1 MPEIQ
6 PQSAKKYTFKA
17 STDKLMKKVI
27 TSDKVP
33 SPIGPYSQGL
43 MVGNNL
49 YLSGQIALDP
59 ATNKV
64 MKGSIKEETRM
75 VMDNLKAIL
84 EAAGMSMD
92 NVVKTTIFLK
102 DMNNFMQV
110 NEVYGSY
117 FTKEFPARA
126 TIEASRL
133 PKDAN
138 VEISMEAVKF

>member
-1 MPEIQ
+1 
-6 PQSAKKYTFKA
+6 
-17 STDKLMKKVI
+17 MKKVI
-27 TSDKVP
+27 QSDKVP

-43 MVGNNL
+43 MVGDTL

-59 ATNKV
+59 TTNKI
-64 MKGSIKEETRM
+64 MKGNIKEETRG
-75 VMDNLKAIL
+75 VMENLKAIL
-84 EAAGMSMD
+84 DAAGLSMD

-117 FTKEFPARA
+117 FTTDFPARA

-138 VEISMEAVKF
+138 VEISMEAKKF

>member
-1 MPEIQ
+1 
-6 PQSAKKYTFKA
+6 
-17 STDKLMKKVI
+17 MKKVI
-27 TSDKVP
+27 VSDKVP

-43 MVGNNL
+43 MVGDTL
-49 YLSGQIALDP
+49 YLSGQIALDA

-64 MKGSIKEETRM
+64 IKGSIKDETRM
-75 VMDNLKAIL
+75 VMENLKSLL

-102 DMNNFMQV
+102 DMQNFVQV
-110 NEVYGSY
+110 NEVYASY
-117 FTKEFPARA
+117 FTKDFPARA

-138 VEISMEAVKF
+138 VEISMEARKF

>member
-1 MPEIQ
+1 
-6 PQSAKKYTFKA
+6 
-17 STDKLMKKVI
+17 MKKI
-27 TSDKVP
+27 IQSDKVP

-43 MVGNNL
+43 MVGDTL

-59 ATNKV
+59 TTNKV
-64 MKGSIKEETRM
+64 IKGSIKDETRM
-75 VMDNLKAIL
+75 VMENLKSIL
-84 EAAGMSMD
+84 EAAGLSMD

-117 FTKEFPARA
+117 FSKEFPARA

-138 VEISMEAVKF
+138 VEISMEAKKF

>member
-1 MPEIQ
+1 
-6 PQSAKKYTFKA
+6 
-17 STDKLMKKVI
+17 MKKTI
-27 TSDKVP
+27 QTDKVP

-43 MVGNNL
+43 MAGDTL

-59 ATNKV
+59 TTNKV
-64 MKGSIKEETRM
+64 MKGNIKDETRT
-75 VMDNLKAIL
+75 VMENLKSIL
-84 EAAGMSMD
+84 EAADMSMD

-138 VEISMEAVKF
+138 VEISMEAKKF

>member
-1 MPEIQ
+1 
-6 PQSAKKYTFKA
+6 
-17 STDKLMKKVI
+17 MKKVI
-27 TSDKVP
+27 STEKVP

-64 MKGSIKEETRM
+64 IKGSIKDETRM
-75 VMDNLKAIL
+75 VMDNLKSLL
-84 EAAGMSMD
+84 EAAGLSMD

-138 VEISMEAVKF
+138 VEISMEALKF

>member
-1 MPEIQ
+1 
-6 PQSAKKYTFKA
+6 
-17 STDKLMKKVI
+17 MKKVI
-27 TSDKVP
+27 TTDKVP

-64 MKGSIKEETRM
+64 MKGSIKEETRA

-138 VEISMEAVKF
+138 VEISMDAIKF

>member
-1 MPEIQ
+1 
-6 PQSAKKYTFKA
+6 
-17 STDKLMKKVI
+17 MKKVI
-27 TSDKVP
+27 TTDKVP

-64 MKGSIKEETRM
+64 LKGSIKDETRM
-75 VMDNLKAIL
+75 VMENLKALL
-84 EAAGMSMD
+84 EAAGLTMD

-102 DMNNFMQV
+102 DMNHFVQV

-138 VEISMEAVKF
+138 VEISMEALKF

>member
-1 MPEIQ
+1 
-6 PQSAKKYTFKA
+6 
-17 STDKLMKKVI
+17 MKKVI
-27 TSDKVP
+27 QSDKVP

-43 MVGNNL
+43 MVGDTL

-59 ATNKV
+59 TTNKV
-64 MKGSIKEETRM
+64 IKGNIKDETRG
-75 VMDNLKAIL
+75 VMENLKALL

-102 DMNNFMQV
+102 DMKTFVQV
-110 NEVYGSY
+110 NEVYASY
-117 FTKEFPARA
+117 FTKDFPARA

-138 VEISMEAVKF
+138 VEISMEAKKF

>member
-1 MPEIQ
+1 
-6 PQSAKKYTFKA
+6 
-17 STDKLMKKVI
+17 MKKVVF
-27 TSDKVP
+27 TDKVP

-43 MVGNNL
+43 MVGDSL

-59 ATNKV
+59 ATNTVVKAP
-64 MKGSIKEETRM
+64 IKEETRL
-75 VMDNLKAIL
+75 VMENLKALL

-102 DMNNFMQV
+102 DMNNFVHV

-117 FTKEFPARA
+117 FTKDFPARA

-138 VEISMEAVKF
+138 VEISMEARNF

>member
-1 MPEIQ
+1 
-6 PQSAKKYTFKA
+6 
-17 STDKLMKKVI
+17 MKKVI
-27 TSDKVP
+27 QSDKVP

-43 MVGNNL
+43 MVGDTL

-59 ATNKV
+59 ATNKI
-64 MKGSIKEETRM
+64 MKGNIKEETRG
-75 VMDNLKAIL
+75 VMENLKAIL
-84 EAAGMSMD
+84 EAAGLSMD

-117 FTKEFPARA
+117 FSKDFPARA

-138 VEISMEAVKF
+138 VEISMEAKKF